1 MYFHTQLSATLLT
14 PPRAPP
20 VIPSYSEEPINPY
33 LLRQKGLMQRAA
45 WPPPKAHQPYRLAL
59 QGAGLLEWS
68 GHPIL
73 TAGAQ
78 KRKQMGIFSAQN
90 SSAKKKKKKRK
101 KKRNERSKGWGFL
114 VAKVRSLISKKT
126 WNCSF
131 LSNKLRRHYWWEM
144 SLSHSIKPTLWN
156 RGGSGISC

>member
-1 MYFHTQLSATLLT
+1 MWNSQQNTVQSLTITFFFSVQFKQTISGIWYLCIMYFHTQLSATLLT

-45 WPPPKAHQPYRLAL
+45 WPPTKAHQPYRLAL

-68 GHPIL
+68 GHPTL

-78 KRKQMGIFSAQN
+78 KRKQTGIFSAQN
-90 SSAKKKKKKRK
+90 SSAKEKKKKRK
-101 KKRNERSKGWGFL
+101 TKKKGMKDLKGED
-114 VAKVRSLISKKT
+114 S
-126 WNCSF
+126 
-131 LSNKLRRHYWWEM
+131 
-144 SLSHSIKPTLWN
+144 
-156 RGGSGISC
+156 